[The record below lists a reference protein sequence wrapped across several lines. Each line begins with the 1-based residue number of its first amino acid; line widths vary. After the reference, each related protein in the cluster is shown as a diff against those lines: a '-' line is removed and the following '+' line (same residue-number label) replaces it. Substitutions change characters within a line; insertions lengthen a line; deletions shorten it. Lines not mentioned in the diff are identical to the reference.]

1 MFNYHNAFFPQPYLT
16 QSKFMLEVPY
26 SFENYFHY
34 AIQKKVTVFS
44 PSKSMLCVSFVHMK

>member
-1 MFNYHNAFFPQPYLT
+1 MFNYHNVFFPQPYLT